1 MDQANK
7 LRNMVKQRELT
18 ARKDGDLTNRPNT
31 SRVITV
37 TSGKGGVGKSN
48 FTLNLAIQLRKLDQ
62 RIILIDA
69 DLGLS
74 NIEVLAGIIPRYS
87 FADVLSGRM
96 RIDEA
101 LTEGPLGLKFLS
113 GGAGLTN
120 LAQLGE
126 KQINA
131 VVTSFG
137 LLDELSDIVLIDTG
151 AGISRSVL
159 NFILAST
166 ETILVVTPEPTS
178 IADAYAV
185 IKSLRRQANASHAV
199 KIVVNMAAGITE
211 GQDIFEKLNK
221 VSEQFLGIKL
231 EHLGTIPQDNSVLR
245 AVKRQEPFMLS
256 YSNSECARAIVNIG
270 YRLLHL
276 EPMKT
281 TGASG
286 IASFMN
292 RLTKGFL
299 QGRNT

>member
-1 MDQANK
+1 MDQANR
-7 LRNMVKQRELT
+7 LRDIVKQRELA
-18 ARKDGDLTNRPNT
+18 ARKEGNSAGRPAT

-48 FTLNLAIQLRKLDQ
+48 FTLNLAIQMRKLDQ
-62 RIILIDA
+62 RVILVDA

-96 RIDEA
+96 RIEEA

-126 KQINA
+126 KQINT
-131 VVTSFG
+131 VVTAFG
-137 LLDELSDIVLIDTG
+137 ALDELSDIILIDTG

-166 ETILVVTPEPTS
+166 ETILVATPEPTS
-178 IADAYAV
+178 VADAYAM
-185 IKSLRRQANASHAV
+185 IKSLRREANASHAI
-199 KIVVNMAAGITE
+199 KIVTNMAATITE
-211 GQDIFEKLNK
+211 GQDIYEKLSK
-221 VSEQFLGIKL
+221 VSEQFLGVKL
-231 EHLGTIPQDNSVLR
+231 EQLGTLPQDSIVPR

-256 YSNSECARAIVNIG
+256 YPNSECAKAIEKIAYKLLNI
-270 YRLLHL
+270 
-276 EPMKT
+276 EPAK
-281 TGASG
+281 AASLSG
-286 IASFMN
+286 IASFIK
-292 RLTKGFL
+292 RLAKGF
-299 QGRNT
+299 